1 MNGQKRDTPNGSRK
15 WGFNFVLILIK
26 SWIGEI
32 AYPAFLSHIFSSM
45 IELIIKMKKLLIILF
60 ILFLAPYSFADEKRY
75 NVPLLDSPVLG
86 PANAPVTI
94 IEFLDYQ

>member
-1 MNGQKRDTPNGSRK
+1 MISTER
-15 WGFNFVLILIK
+15 
-26 SWIGEI
+26 WIGDF
-32 AYPAFLSHIFSSM
+32 AYPSFLLHILSRV
-45 IELIIKMKKLLIILF
+45 IGLIIRMKKILIILF
-60 ILFLAPYSFADEKRY
+60 ILFIAPYSFAEEKRY